1 MMKKSLSLR
10 PRAALL
16 VGAAFLAT
24 PALAQETATQPQ
36 TAAPPIIVAPPP
48 PIATTSA
55 PAPAPQIQMAPQS
68 PVVQPAPPPGPAPV
82 AETQS
87 EAQPTREAAA
97 ERASPAPARTTRTE
111 SRSRTT
117 QATSAAPAAVAAPAE
132 PAASPVPQPAEPAL
146 SEAPIAAAPPAPSV
160 TEEVQTNESTTLNWS
175 WIAGGALALI
185 AALAAAMLM
194 MRRRRPVEEVADAPV
209 AQQPRYDEPG
219 VATHSR
225 RTLEDADVRTPAAR
239 PLHDYGAAIAP
250 AAAAAAA
257 DRDARVMES
266 PVAAPLVE
274 AELAAADRTDLAAIA
289 EAPAP
294 VANRPWLEF
303 GLRPIRA
310 GTSEEE
316 ALVDV
321 ELTVGNA
328 GDTPARDVRISTFML
343 ADAEDSEMER
353 LLTGHGSGSAVPPVT
368 IAPGDGTRVD
378 AHLAVPK
385 GEMGRTFNPVVVAE
399 ARYTLPDGREG
410 RTSAAFRVGRSAP
423 AAEGLGAIGASRPH
437 VVEDV
442 EAELIGAPERA

>member
-1 MMKKSLSLR
+1 MKKSLSLR

-24 PALAQETATQPQ
+24 PALAQETVTQPQ
-36 TAAPPIIVAPPP
+36 TATPPVIVAPPP
-48 PIATTSA
+48 PIASTPA

-82 AETQS
+82 AETES

-97 ERASPAPARTTRTE
+97 ERAAPAPARTSRTV
-111 SRSRTT
+111 SRSRTEQT
-117 QATSAAPAAVAAPAE
+117 TSAAPAAVAPPAE
-132 PAASPVPQPAEPAL
+132 PAASPVPQPAQPAL
-146 SEAPIAAAPPAPSV
+146 SEAPIAAAPPAPSTV
-160 TEEVQTNESTTLNWS
+160 TEDVQTNESTTLNWS

-194 MRRRRPVEEVADAPV
+194 MRRRRSVEVADPPV
-209 AQQPRYDEPG
+209 SQQPRYDEPG

-239 PLHDYGAAIAP
+239 PIHDYGAAIAP
-250 AAAAAAA
+250 AAAVAAAH
-257 DRDARVMES
+257 RDTRVMES

-274 AELAAADRTDLAAIA
+274 AELADADRTDLAAIA
-289 EAPAP
+289 EVPAP

-353 LLTGHGSGSAVPPVT
+353 LLTGNGSGSAVPPVT

-423 AAEGLGAIGASRPH
+423 AAEGVGAIGASRPH
-437 VVEDV
+437 MVEDV